1 MNSIEQQIWGFTPEG
16 EAVVRYT
23 MTNAGGASV
32 VLSNIGA
39 GIIAVN
45 VPDRN
50 GKLANVALGYDRFES
65 YFGDGPYMGKT
76 PGRFANRIGEGRFT
90 LDGKEYR
97 LAQNSGGQHLH
108 GGLKGFAN
116 KVWAGRVETDRVVF
130 SLVSPDGDDK
140 YPGEVTVEVCYDWN
154 DDCELE
160 ITYYA
165 KTDAPTIINLTNH
178 SYFNLKG
185 ESAGRAMEQELQLN
199 ASKFL
204 WYDKNCIPTGE
215 LVEVKGTPMD
225 FTTAKPLARDIDAD
239 YEPLNIGHGYDQ
251 SWAIDGYEKGKLSEA
266 GVLSDPETG
275 RRMRIFT
282 THPSAHVYAGNFL
295 QGCPTSISGHEY
307 ANRDGVAIECQ
318 GYPNSP
324 NRPNFPSTVLRP
336 DELYNEKI
344 IFRFETDNK

>member
-116 KVWAGRVETDRVVF
+116 KVWTGRVETDRVVF

-165 KTDAPTIINLTNH
+165 KTDVPTIINLTNH
-178 SYFNLKG
+178 FFN
-185 ESAGRAMEQELQLN
+185 
-199 ASKFL
+199 F
-204 WYDKNCIPTGE
+204 
-215 LVEVKGTPMD
+215 
-225 FTTAKPLARDIDAD
+225 ARFI
-239 YEPLNIGHGYDQ
+239 
-251 SWAIDGYEKGKLSEA
+251 
-266 GVLSDPETG
+266 T
-275 RRMRIFT
+275 
-282 THPSAHVYAGNFL
+282 
-295 QGCPTSISGHEY
+295 
-307 ANRDGVAIECQ
+307 
-318 GYPNSP
+318 
-324 NRPNFPSTVLRP
+324 
-336 DELYNEKI
+336 
-344 IFRFETDNK
+344 